1 MNYGFGSYRRTDI
14 QTADRRKVIVLLYE
28 GAIANLNKALACMQA
43 GEFQQMSI
51 FINKTLDIVKFLD
64 NALDMSQ
71 GGEIA
76 ANLRNLYV
84 FMRDTLMRANI
95 DKDSESIDTVIGLFG
110 TCSKAGAGFWIS
122 RWKRQA
128 PIRAPRRF
136 RNRSIPSP
144 WRRIK
149 RPKSFPLR
157 PPRLKLRKIAP
168 SFRRRARRIRALAAP
183 QSRRESQPA
192 AMADM
197 ASQPPLRPSPA
208 KEPWRAFPHE
218 SLALKNAVNSDKRR
232 PARTGSR
239 AQRHDRSEYGSVGL
253 SRPGGPGSARGARDS
268 PDLCSAISSPWRPRR
283 VKIPLMARA

>member
-110 TCSKAGAGFWIS
+110 TLLEGWRGVLDQPMEAPGADS
-122 RWKRQA
+122 RAEALSQSLDSVSLAADKTA
-128 PIRAPRRF
+128 EIVPA
-136 RNRSIPSP
+136 SP
-144 WRRIK
+144 AAAQTSED
-149 RPKSFPLR
+149 RPLVSPPR
-157 PPRLKLRKIAP
+157 PPH
-168 SFRRRARRIRALAAP
+168 S
-183 QSRRESQPA
+183 
-192 AMADM
+192 
-197 ASQPPLRPSPA
+197 
-208 KEPWRAFPHE
+208 
-218 SLALKNAVNSDKRR
+218 
-232 PARTGSR
+232 G
-239 AQRHDRSEYGSVGL
+239 
-253 SRPGGPGSARGARDS
+253 PGGPPIAPRKPAGGYGGYGKPASAPPESGKGTVAR
-268 PDLCSAISSPWRPRR
+268 LSA
-283 VKIPLMARA
+283 